1 MGERYA
7 IPAFGRKRLKPLRR
21 LKSNRSMEVDGRT
34 TSRKKRVV
42 RAVDRCQGRAINNKG
57 VSPWIIALLA
67 SPEPFQHLFGLSDD
81 ELASQGVKRYLV
93 NTKPGYPDRIE
104 MRDAEPG
111 ETVLLLNHLCQPAH
125 TPYRASHAIFVREGA
140 VQTFDGINQIPD
152 VMRIRLLSLRA
163 YSKEGMM
170 LDADV
175 VEGSHAETVI
185 LRFFADPDVSYI
197 HVHNAKRGCYSGRI
211 DRA

>member
-1 MGERYA
+1 MDY
-7 IPAFGRKRLKPLRR
+7 
-21 LKSNRSMEVDGRT
+21 
-34 TSRKKRVV
+34 RVT
-42 RAVDRCQGRAINNKG
+42 G
-57 VSPWIIALLA
+57 L

-81 ELASQGVKRYLV
+81 ELAPQGVKRYLV
-93 NTKPGYPDRIE
+93 DTKPGYPDRIE

-111 ETVLLLNHLCQPAH
+111 ETVLLLNHVCQPAD

-140 VQTFDGINQIPD
+140 VQTFDIINQIPD

-197 HVHNAKRGCYSGRI
+197 HAHNAKRGCYSGRI